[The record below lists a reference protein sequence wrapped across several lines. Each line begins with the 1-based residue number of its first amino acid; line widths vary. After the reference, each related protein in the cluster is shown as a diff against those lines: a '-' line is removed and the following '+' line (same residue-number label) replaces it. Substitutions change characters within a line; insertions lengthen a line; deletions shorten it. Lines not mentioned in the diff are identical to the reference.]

1 MVKAASSRKMKSM
14 ISRPCVIFGRCN
26 RNLPK
31 LTEGRLKPADEDT
44 VVLLTGSARM
54 LESHLLDRMLPN
66 AAAKKIICL
75 NRAEHGGG
83 ERQAKAIHDR
93 GLISDHGI

>member
-14 ISRPCVIFGRCN
+14 ISRPCVIFGRYTH
-26 RNLPK
+26 NLPK
-31 LTEGRLKPADEDT
+31 LTEGRPKPVDDDQ
-44 VVLLTGSARM
+44 VVLLTGL
-54 LESHLLDRMLPN
+54 LEYYLLDRMLPN

-83 ERQAKAIHDR
+83 
-93 GLISDHGI
+93 